1 MTDQKFLSFNPD
13 DATAGG
19 NLNDIDATIVEA
31 RVVSFDYK
39 GKADEP
45 LCCLALTYLPDDAED
60 RDDVIVDYIK
70 LGKMTE
76 CTPAPDN
83 KRAVP
88 LSKSSFHTKSKIMAY
103 FRAAV
108 AAGVP
113 KNQLA
118 QDVSVLDGLRVHL
131 TTIEIA
137 GEGTDKSGNKI
148 KDSKLTFISK
158 LLNSKAPVKPAGTGE
173 KKASKPVTVTVTG
186 KTETAAVAP
195 AASTTPVVGAED
207 EAVSQVLSILAD
219 KNGKVAKSALPGEMF
234 RRIKDTATRNV
245 VIKLVGNAEWL
256 GSGDRPWKFEGG
268 ELSIGS

>member
-1 MTDQKFLSFNPD
+1 MTEQKFLSFNPD

-19 NLNDIDATIVEA
+19 NLNDIDATIVQA
-31 RVVSFDYK
+31 RVVSFDYN

-45 LCCLALTYLPDDAED
+45 LCCLALTYLPDGAED
-60 RDDVIVDYIK
+60 KDDVIVDYIK

-76 CTPAPDN
+76 CAPAPDN

-88 LSKSSFHTKSKIMAY
+88 ISKSSFHTKSKIMAY

-118 QDVSVLDGLRVHL
+118 QDVSVLDNLRVHL

-137 GEGTDKSGNKI
+137 GEGTDKSGQKI

-158 LLNSKAPVKPAGTGE
+158 LLDSKAPAVKAGTGA
-173 KKASKPVTVTVTG
+173 KAKAAAA
-186 KTETAAVAP
+186 KTEAP
-195 AASTTPVVGAED
+195 AAAPAAAAAPEGVED
-207 EAVSQVLSILAD
+207 EAINQVLAILGD

-234 RRIKDTATRNV
+234 RRIKDTATRNA
-245 VIKLVGNAEWL
+245 VIKLVGNTEWL
-256 GSGDRPWKFEGG
+256 DGEKPWKFEGG
-268 ELSIGS
+268 ELSIG